1 MNRLRY
7 LALLSLLLACT
18 FSVDCPVDST
28 KQPKIYSGT
37 NILIQ
42 ILLVSMLKII
52 IMQTML
58 KISYTIINLAHPSPM
73 LLVLLS
79 VSL

>member
-18 FSVDCPVDST
+18 LSVDCPVDST
-28 KQPKIYSGT
+28 KQSKIYSGT

-58 KISYTIINLAHPSPM
+58 KILYITINLAHPSPM